1 MDDRSVLAEP
11 ATVAIDAAID
21 PATVL
26 LDEVRLL
33 MHRVERFVDDLHV
46 DLAVTTPERAVLE
59 YLHRRGPATVPD
71 IARARGVSR
80 QHIQT
85 IVNGLLDHARVE
97 TVRNPAHRR
106 SSLIVPTDDGR
117 RLIEEMLDREQRAM
131 TERLSG
137 ISGRSMLDAAHV
149 LAEFRNRF

>member
-1 MDDRSVLAEP
+1 MDDRSVLADP
-11 ATVAIDAAID
+11 ATVAID

-33 MHRVERFVDDLHV
+33 MHRIEKFVDDLHA
-46 DLAVTTPERAVLE
+46 DLSVSTPERAVLE

-71 IARARGVSR
+71 IARERGVSR

-85 IVNGLLDHARVE
+85 VVNGLLDHTNVE
-97 TVRNPAHRR
+97 AVRNPAHRR

-131 TERLSG
+131 TERLAG
-137 ISGRSMLDAAHV
+137 ISGRTMLGAAHV
-149 LAEFRNRF
+149 LAEFRSRL

>member
-1 MDDRSVLAEP
+1 M
-11 ATVAIDAAID
+11 
-21 PATVL
+21 L

-33 MHRVERFVDDLHV
+33 MHRVERFVDDLHA
-46 DLAVTTPERAVLE
+46 DLEVTTSERAVLE

-85 IVNGLLDHARVE
+85 IVNGLLEHTRVE
-97 TVRNPAHRR
+97 AARNPAHRS

-117 RLIEEMLDREQRAM
+117 RLIEEMLDREHLAM
-131 TERLSG
+131 TERLAG

-149 LAEFRNRF
+149 LAEFRNRL

>member
-1 MDDRSVLAEP
+1 MNYRSTWADQR
-11 ATVAIDAAID
+11 TVVID

-33 MHRVERFVDDLHV
+33 MHRIEKLVVDLHA
-46 DLAVTTPERAVLE
+46 DLAVSTPERAVLE

-85 IVNGLLDHARVE
+85 IVNGLLDHTRVE
-97 TVRNPAHRR
+97 AVRNPAHRR
-106 SSLIVPTDDGR
+106 SPLIVPTDDGR
-117 RLIEEMLDREQRAM
+117 RLIEEMLEREQRVT
-131 TERLSG
+131 TERLAG
-137 ISGRSMLDAAHV
+137 ISGRSMLEAADM
-149 LAEFRNRF
+149 LAEFRNRL